1 MGRALNY
8 TKSGVIVGRA
18 LKYTKSG
25 VIVIVGLALNYTK
38 SGVFGGLLK
47 VRWKICLGMSHVL
60 AQ

>member
-1 MGRALNY
+1 MNY

-47 VRWKICLGMSHVL
+47 VRWKICLGM
-60 AQ
+60 

>member
-47 VRWKICLGMSHVL
+47 VRWKICLGM
-60 AQ
+60 